1 MDKKIFI
8 ILFFAIFSVITGVGI
23 VVPLLPV
30 FAHDMGA
37 SGLYIGLIFG
47 SFSLS
52 RMLFLPYFGKLSD
65 KKGRK
70 SFITIGLFIYAII
83 SVFFMISKDLNVF
96 IGLRF
101 IQGIAS
107 AMILPVAQAYIG
119 DLTPK
124 GKEGTI
130 MGLFNISLYGSL
142 SLGPVLGGIINDHFN
157 LHIAFLSMGLFAFL
171 SFALCLFFLP
181 SHQNKDFVLKK
192 EPLSYRILVK
202 DSMIAS
208 LFIFRLAYTTCIGI
222 IWSFLPVIAAF
233 KFNLS
238 SSTIGFLVMLG
249 VLVAGLLQTPMG
261 FLADHFD
268 KKKLIITGGIIS
280 GIAVL
285 SFTFATGFWSLF
297 TANILFGLGGGI
309 AMPSIM
315 ALSLIAGNRTNSM
328 GSVMALLTIGHSL
341 GMLFGSV
348 GGGILMD
355 FVSINMAFN
364 IGVIFIFSSILF
376 FIFVGFNNRT
386 Y

>member
-1 MDKKIFI
+1 MNKKIFS

-30 FAHDMGA
+30 FAHDIGA

-65 KKGRK
+65 KKERK
-70 SFITIGLFIYAII
+70 SFITIGLFIYAIV
-83 SVFFMISKDLNVF
+83 SVFFMMSKDLNVF

-119 DLTPK
+119 DLTPE

-142 SLGPVLGGIINDHFN
+142 SLGPVLGGIINDYFN
-157 LHIAFLSMGLFAFL
+157 LQAAFFCMGLFAFL
-171 SFALCLFFLP
+171 SFLLCLFFLP
-181 SHQNKDFVLKK
+181 SKENKGLILKK

-222 IWSFLPVIAAF
+222 VWAFLPVIADS
-233 KFNLS
+233 KFSLS
-238 SSTIGFLVMLG
+238 SSSIGFLVMLG
-249 VLVAGLLQTPMG
+249 VLVAGLLQMPMG
-261 FLADHFD
+261 FMADRFD
-268 KKKLIITGGIIS
+268 KTKLIITGGIIS
-280 GIAVL
+280 GIAIL
-285 SFTFATGFWSLF
+285 LFPFATGFWHLF
-297 TANILFGLGGGI
+297 IANILFGIGGGI

-315 ALSLIAGNRTNSM
+315 ALSIIAGNKTNSM

-355 FVSINMAFN
+355 FVNLDMAFN
-364 IGVIFIFSSILF
+364 IGFIFIFSSIVF
-376 FIFVGFNNRT
+376 FVFAESKE
-386 Y
+386 